1 MLLEAPGMF
10 SSFQAG
16 FSCPRSSSLYRHG
29 LVLWCTQ
36 NTNVGPAG
44 APVRLRSDKAAV
56 MSARRFCMARGNRR
70 NGSRRGLGTTG
81 SSGSSRGRNN
91 KNRGRGG
98 SSSTSRRAANGG
110 KRAGAGKFNAPE
122 LMDLDFG
129 AIDDVNMGTGSMRS
143 LSKRPGRNTM
153 MQEAFLTSKH
163 TDRFVGEP
171 LRKRPIEFIK
181 AKEVYDPRAILEKV
195 INKDEAND
203 ADEATDI
210 TVSLRE
216 TTIAEQ
222 NEDNVNLDHD
232 ENEKENEKEDVEDQ
246 KPVEKDEESKDNL
259 EGLREAI
266 ENDEKVKSAKIDD
279 ETLEQPTIEMEDSDN
294 EDDSQSDSEGF
305 FIDTSAQPT
314 NSPPAYVPPNDI
326 GPNIDYDPV
335 LTIGNVQL
343 HTSGAGNDITASV
356 RSSTHH
362 DELDLLDEF
371 SDSESDEDA
380 YADYIRQLNEQ
391 DLSDEQDLSEELS
404 LSDSENESASTDA
417 NVSSTNS
424 PQIVEYGFLPE
435 DYEFD
440 VSQISVTNVR
450 FGIKNQFYSRC
461 LELTGSVDDYMW
473 VDEDDLIDFVTLK
486 GVKEHRLESFLSYIT
501 NGMINKTENDE
512 EEEQEV
518 YVSSDSESDREIYGG
533 TAPEIEEDD
542 DGIADLVAFSKSL
555 TKFRDT
561 IDTSAVGTTGKG
573 SRKQLDLERFAQ
585 YELDDDIIDSLQQQ
599 YKIRRESK
607 KSKKQQHQ
615 DELMEEGLNKYNLLL
630 KYPYTLHIK
639 DIKDEFES
647 FLHNP
652 ARDDLSF
659 PPLDPHGNKTL
670 TKMAKCYNCKSA
682 TQGKGIRR
690 YIRVS
695 KYKRTFKYL
704 PDYGHINAIL
714 RQRPVFNRV
723 DQKRPKEE
731 YIATDGNATK
741 DRIRQ
746 RNKSGHN
753 AYIPEGHIVG
763 GMAPEIDHT
772 NVGRQLLEKL
782 GWVKGEGLGAHGN
795 KGISEP
801 LVATVKKSKTGL
813 GQTRY

>member
-1 MLLEAPGMF
+1 
-10 SSFQAG
+10 
-16 FSCPRSSSLYRHG
+16 
-29 LVLWCTQ
+29 
-36 NTNVGPAG
+36 
-44 APVRLRSDKAAV
+44 
-56 MSARRFCMARGNRR
+56 MARGNRR
-70 NGSRRGLGTTG
+70 NGSRRGLGATG
-81 SSGSSRGRNN
+81 SSGASRGRNN
-91 KNRGRGG
+91 KTRGRGG

-122 LMDLDFG
+122 LMDLDLG

-195 INKDEAND
+195 IKNKEEASDERDEELND
-203 ADEATDI
+203 EENADEATGI

-222 NEDNVNLDHD
+222 NEDKDVNVDHD
-232 ENEKENEKEDVEDQ
+232 EKEDFEDQ
-246 KPVEKDEESKDNL
+246 EPAIKKGEELMENFEAS
-259 EGLREAI
+259 REVV
-266 ENDEKVKSAKIDD
+266 ENDEKGKSAKIDD
-279 ETLEQPTIEMEDSDN
+279 ETLEQPTKEMADSD
-294 EDDSQSDSEGF
+294 SDSESDSESF

-314 NSPPAYVPPNDI
+314 NSSPPAYVPPNDI
-326 GPNIDYDPV
+326 GPNIEYDPV

-356 RSSTHH
+356 RYSTHH

-380 YADYIRQLNEQ
+380 YADYIRQLN
-391 DLSDEQDLSEELS
+391 EQDLSEELS

-501 NGMINKTENDE
+501 NGMINKTENDD

-533 TAPEIEEDD
+533 TAPEIDEDDD

-731 YIATDGNATK
+731 YIATDGNPTK

>member
-1 MLLEAPGMF
+1 
-10 SSFQAG
+10 
-16 FSCPRSSSLYRHG
+16 
-29 LVLWCTQ
+29 
-36 NTNVGPAG
+36 
-44 APVRLRSDKAAV
+44 
-56 MSARRFCMARGNRR
+56 MARGNRR
-70 NGSRRGLGTTG
+70 NGSRRGSGAPG
-81 SSGSSRGRNN
+81 SSGASRGRNH
-91 KNRGRGG
+91 KTRGRGG
-98 SSSTSRRAANGG
+98 SNRASRRAASGG
-110 KRAGAGKFNAPE
+110 TRAGAGKYNAPE

-163 TDRFVGEP
+163 TDRSVGEP

-195 INKDEAND
+195 TKTETEEKPEAKPEEKPD
-203 ADEATDI
+203 GATDI
-210 TVSLRE
+210 TAGLRE

-222 NEDNVNLDHD
+222 DRNVESND
-232 ENEKENEKEDVEDQ
+232 EMEKEEEKEKEAAVE
-246 KPVEKDEESKDNL
+246 PIIEKDEPNL
-259 EGLREAI
+259 EKGDPNLHLEDSEQVD
-266 ENDEKVKSAKIDD
+266 ENLIDD
-279 ETLEQPTIEMEDSDN
+279 TLESSVSDDN
-294 EDDSQSDSEGF
+294 DTDDSQTDSESF
-305 FIDTSAQPT
+305 FID
-314 NSPPAYVPPNDI
+314 NSPQPIDSSSPAYVPSNDV
-326 GPNIDYDPV
+326 GPNIDHDPV

-343 HTSGAGNDITASV
+343 HTSGAGNDITALV
-356 RSSTHH
+356 RSSTQY
-362 DELDLLDEF
+362 DELDSVNEF
-371 SDSESDEDA
+371 SDSDSDEDA
-380 YADYIRQLNEQ
+380 YADYIRQLNGQSSSE
-391 DLSDEQDLSEELS
+391 DSSSEES
-404 LSDSENESASTDA
+404 GSASDGDA
-417 NVSSTNS
+417 NVSSTDS
-424 PQIVEYGFLPE
+424 PQIIEYGFLPE

-461 LELTGSVDDYMW
+461 LELTGSADDYMW
-473 VDEDDLIDFVTLK
+473 VDEDDLIDFVTSK

-501 NGMINKTENDE
+501 NGMVNKPENDE

-518 YVSSDSESDREIYGG
+518 YVSSDSESDREVYGG
-533 TAPEIEEDD
+533 TAPEIDEDD
-542 DGIADLVAFSKSL
+542 DGIDDLVAFSTSRK
-555 TKFRDT
+555 KFRDT
-561 IDTSAVGTTGKG
+561 TETSAVGTTGKG

-607 KSKKQQHQ
+607 KNKKQQHQ
-615 DELMEEGLNKYNLLL
+615 DELMEEGINKYNLLL

-639 DIKDEFES
+639 DIRDEFES

-670 TKMAKCYNCKSA
+670 TNMAKCYNCKSA
-682 TQGKGIRR
+682 TQGKGIKR

-704 PDYGHINAIL
+704 PDYNRINAIL
-714 RQRPVFNRV
+714 RQRPVFNRT

-813 GQTRY
+813 GKTKY

>member
-1 MLLEAPGMF
+1 
-10 SSFQAG
+10 
-16 FSCPRSSSLYRHG
+16 
-29 LVLWCTQ
+29 
-36 NTNVGPAG
+36 
-44 APVRLRSDKAAV
+44 
-56 MSARRFCMARGNRR
+56 MARGNRR
-70 NGSRRGLGTTG
+70 NGSRRGLGATG
-81 SSGSSRGRNN
+81 SSGASRGRNN
-91 KNRGRGG
+91 KTRGRGG
-98 SSSTSRRAANGG
+98 SNSTSRRAASGG

-129 AIDDVNMGTGSMRS
+129 AIDDVNMGTGSMKS
-143 LSKRPGRNTM
+143 LSKRPGRNSM
-153 MQEAFLTSKH
+153 MKEAFLTSKH
-163 TDRFVGEP
+163 ADRSVGE

-195 INKDEAND
+195 TGKNKEEDNAEKDIAED
-203 ADEATDI
+203 IADEATDI

-216 TTIAEQ
+216 TSIAEQ
-222 NEDNVNLDHD
+222 EKKDEDVNLEQD
-232 ENEKENEKEDVEDQ
+232 EEEEEVEREDDVEQKDQ
-246 KPVEKDEESKDNL
+246 EPEIEEDEELMENPD
-259 EGLREAI
+259 GLKEEVV
-266 ENDEKVKSAKIDD
+266 ENDEKFVESAKIDD
-279 ETLEQPTIEMEDSDN
+279 QTLEKPSYGKEDSDS
-294 EDDSQSDSEGF
+294 DSDGEAQSDSDSF
-305 FIDTSAQPT
+305 FIDHSAQPI
-314 NSPPAYVPPNDI
+314 NSSAPAYVPPKDV

-343 HTSGAGNDITASV
+343 HTSGTGNDITALV
-356 RSSTHH
+356 RSSTHY
-362 DELDLLDEF
+362 DELDLVNEF

-380 YADYIRQLNEQ
+380 YADYISQLNGQ
-391 DLSDEQDLSEELS
+391 DLSDDENLDDEDSD
-404 LSDSENESASTDA
+404 SDSESESNPEDA
-417 NVSSTNS
+417 NASSTNS

-450 FGIKNQFYSRC
+450 FGLKNQFYSRC

-486 GVKEHRLESFLSYIT
+486 GVKEHRLESFFSYIT
-501 NGMINKTENDE
+501 KGMINKTETDD

-542 DGIADLVAFSKSL
+542 DGIEDLVAFSKSL

-599 YKIRRESK
+599 YKIRRSSK
-607 KSKKQQHQ
+607 KSKKQQHE
-615 DELMEEGLNKYNLLL
+615 DALLEEGLGKFNLSL

-723 DQKRPKEE
+723 DLKRPKEE

-746 RNKSGHN
+746 RNKSSHN
-753 AYIPEGHIVG
+753 AFIPEGHIVG

-813 GQTRY
+813 GQTKY